1 MTPRAELSSLATGMD
16 ELLSRVTAIAEQ
28 LHGPDQEVVGPE
40 LYEVERTLRSAQR
53 RLSRILDLDLP

>member
-1 MTPRAELSSLATGMD
+1 MTPRAELSSLATGLD
-16 ELLSRVTAIAEQ
+16 ELLSRVTAIAER

-53 RLSRILDLDLP
+53 RLSRILDLDLS